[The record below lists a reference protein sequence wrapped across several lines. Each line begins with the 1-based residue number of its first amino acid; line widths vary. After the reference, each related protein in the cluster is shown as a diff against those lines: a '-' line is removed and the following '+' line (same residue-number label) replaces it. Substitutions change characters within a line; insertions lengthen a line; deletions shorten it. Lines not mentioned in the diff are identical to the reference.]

1 MRILKLVVE
10 YDGTDYV
17 GWQRQPEGASIQGL
31 LEDALAAFEG
41 GPVTVHGAGRT
52 DAGVHA
58 LGQVASVAV
67 TATHDTNA
75 IQRGLNAVLPLDVR
89 VTDVAD
95 APEGFHARFSALA
108 KVYEYRI
115 VNASFVSAFQHRY
128 AWHVPGRL
136 DPIKMRAAA
145 EVLAGTHDFA
155 AFQGTGTTV
164 HSTVRTIHRIA
175 LREGGGFDRPI
186 VLEIEG
192 DGFLR
197 HMIRNIVGTLVEVG
211 SGRWPVERVAEILES
226 RDRMRAGPTAPPS
239 GLFLAA
245 VRYRHSELG

>member
-1 MRILKLVVE
+1 MRILKLIVE

-17 GWQRQPEGASIQGL
+17 GWQRQPEGLSIQGL

-41 GPVTVHGAGRT
+41 APVTVHGAGRT

-67 TATHDTNA
+67 TAAHDTNA

-89 VTDVAD
+89 VTGVTD

-136 DPIKMRAAA
+136 DASRMHDVAAA
-145 EVLAGTHDFA
+145 LVGTHDFA

-164 HSTVRTIHRIA
+164 HSTVRTIHRLA
-175 LREGGGFDRPI
+175 WRDGGGFDRPLA
-186 VLEIEG
+186 LEIEG

-211 SGRWPVERVAEILES
+211 SGRWPVDRMAEIMAS
-226 RDRMRAGPTAPPS
+226 RDRMRAGPTAPPA

-245 VRYRHSELG
+245 VKYRRPSC